1 MDSYLEMARSV
12 LQSARQPLSARQIL
26 RTAMQMQLVPRDL
39 YGRTQHKTLQARLA
53 TDILKHRSKSEFF
66 RTGPGR
72 FFLRAL
78 QSDDRLPERYRQEYH
93 APLRAAQLG
102 RFDVVAFPRIDLA
115 KLAAKL
121 ISPFAVAKLHELPWR
136 FARLYSLRRD
146 PKLVPFRFL
155 LLLVAED
162 RIFLDNQRPTTEE
175 GDLHIRSVM
184 GIEGVVKRD
193 DLLLFSPDS
202 FGLMD
207 AAARTLLE
215 HFELPHHVRAL
226 IEDDTRWS
234 DPLAVIDEESEGRR
248 ADLAVYMR
256 FQCSGIAEITEAVEA
271 RASTGWLELPITLNN
286 LERFD
291 KWSLRLIADSNL
303 RSAMLG

>member
-53 TDILKHRSKSEFF
+53 TDILKHRSKSEFY

-72 FFLRAL
+72 FFLRVL
-78 QSDDRLPERYRQEYH
+78 QSDAQLPERYRQEYH

-115 KLAAKL
+115 KLAATL
-121 ISPFAVAKLHELPWR
+121 VSPFAVTKLHSLPWR
-136 FARLYSLRRD
+136 FARLYNLRRE

-162 RIFLDNQRPTTEE
+162 RLFLDNQRPAVEE
-175 GDLHIRSVM
+175 GDIHSHSVM

-193 DLLLFSPDS
+193 DLSLFSPDD

-207 AAARTLLE
+207 AATRTLLE

-226 IEDDTRWS
+226 LEDDARWS
-234 DPLAVIDEESEGRR
+234 DPLAVIEEEREGRR
-248 ADLAVYMR
+248 ADLAVYLR
-256 FQCSGIAEITEAVEA
+256 FRCSGITEITDAVEA
-271 RASTGWLELPITLNN
+271 RASTGWLELPISINN

-291 KWSLRLIADSNL
+291 KWSLRLISDGNL
-303 RSAMLG
+303 RAAMLG